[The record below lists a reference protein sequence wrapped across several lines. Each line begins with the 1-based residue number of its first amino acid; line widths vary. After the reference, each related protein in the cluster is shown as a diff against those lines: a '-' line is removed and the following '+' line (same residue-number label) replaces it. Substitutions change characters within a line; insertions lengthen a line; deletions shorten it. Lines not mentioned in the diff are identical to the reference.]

1 MRRFLKRFVS
11 LGLVVALT
19 VSGLSLFACSNGD
32 SQGSSALAEAEVV
45 IGFPSI
51 PEHFDPLQGFGGNHG
66 SGTQLLYS
74 TLVEIDADMKI
85 VCDLARDYSIS
96 ADALVYTFELRT
108 DAKFTD
114 GTEVTADDVI
124 FSFEQFQ
131 SAATSVDLSNIDSMS
146 VSGNVISITLKHP
159 QSTFILTLADAAI
172 VPKHAYGPDFG
183 IKPVG
188 SGPYILVQLDVD
200 QQFILQA
207 NEGYY
212 RKAPEI
218 KRVVFVKLAD
228 EDTRLAAVKSGQV
241 DITMTN
247 AVLAGVSETPGYN
260 LMIAES
266 LDNLGIVMPVVP
278 DTGELNQYGYL
289 VGNNITCDP
298 SFRRALAYG
307 LDRDAICRDALNG
320 YATAA
325 YSENDGMPWS
335 NPACEIDSDAQ
346 YAISLLEEAGWQMGD
361 DGIRIKQGMRASF
374 TLLYTSGD
382 SVRQSVAMAA
392 SQQAREK
399 LGIEMIVE
407 GASWDQIGT
416 RMYSTPLILAWGS
429 SSPQTSYYL
438 FHSSHA
444 GLDDLYNPENYAS
457 ETTDRYLEMA
467 LSAVSL
473 EAATEYFQLAQ
484 WDGSTGTSMR
494 GNCPYVFLINRS
506 HLYWVRDGLN
516 TGRQPIHAHGDSWTL
531 VNNLREW
538 SWEN

>member
-1 MRRFLKRFVS
+1 MKRFLK
-11 LGLVVALT
+11 LALVFALA
-19 VSGLSLFACSNGD
+19 VSGANLCACGSGSGQASSSDAED
-32 SQGSSALAEAEVV
+32 SVV

-74 TLVEIDADMKI
+74 TLVEVDADMNV
-85 VCDLARDYSIS
+85 VCDLANGYSIS
-96 ADALVYTFELRT
+96 ADALVYTFEIRT

-114 GTEVTADDVI
+114 GTSVTVDDVL
-124 FSFEQFQ
+124 FSYEMFQ

-146 VSGNVISITLKHP
+146 AGENAITITLKQA

-188 SGPYILVQLDVD
+188 SGPYLLEQLDVD

-207 NEGYY
+207 NEDYY
-212 RKAPEI
+212 REVPDI

-228 EDTRLAAVKSGQV
+228 EDTRLAAIKSGQV
-241 DITMTN
+241 DITMSN
-247 AVLAGVSETPGYN
+247 AVLANVSETPGYN
-260 LMIAES
+260 LMITES

-278 DTGELNQYGYL
+278 DTGELNQYGYP
-289 VGNNITCDP
+289 VGNNVTCDVN
-298 SFRRALAYG
+298 FRKALAYG
-307 LDRDAICRDALNG
+307 LDREAICRDALNG
-320 YATAA
+320 YATPA

-335 NPACEIDSDAQ
+335 NLACAIDTDTQ

-429 SSPQTSYYL
+429 SSPQTSFYL

-444 GLDDLYNPENYAS
+444 GLDDLYNPENYTS

-467 LSAVSL
+467 LGAISL

-494 GNCPYVFLINRS
+494 GDCPYVFLINRS

-516 TGRQPIHAHGDSWTL
+516 IGRQAIHAHGDSWTL
-531 VNNLREW
+531 VNNLYEW